1 VSRALTGCDPRA
13 AGGSRR
19 PSARSTTRVAAASV
33 PSGTGLAR
41 WFSSFAALCIGRA
54 APRRRSLAALSIA
67 SGIGRPGRWVPGCA
81 LALCIGC
88 GARPHAAPA
97 AATDEAITL
106 YRDRALVKQRVEV
119 AVPPAG
125 TAAIAIKVAAGVGPD
140 DLVILDRGELTVSA
154 LRVARAVSD
163 APPLAVR
170 DAAVPADPAE
180 VAPALAE
187 PAPAEEPSGAPP
199 PPAPPRPA
207 PAAPTEVEIVVA
219 APREGRF
226 ALALGYVTDRLPW
239 EAAYTMTTTAARDR
253 AIVRG
258 AVAIRNA
265 TGVAFRA
272 HTFVADAELG
282 AWRDR
287 AAEQLAGSLVGATA
301 DATTAALRDLG
312 IIALGDGET
321 RVELL
326 AGDPPREMRSV
337 LVYDPVG
344 TRLDHPG
351 AAPIADPAL
360 GADAAGATRVT
371 ESFEIERAGHTTAGL
386 PAGPVRLLE
395 RRPDGSL
402 AVLGES
408 HLFDAASRVADVDT
422 VAVGTADG
430 VTGRRERRDW
440 SKDGDQKRFSEEF
453 LLTVD
458 NARPR
463 PIDVVIREH
472 LYRGQNWTLAY
483 QSALA
488 AKEGPQQISLR
499 THVPANGRAKV
510 LYVVV
515 YTW

>member
-1 VSRALTGCDPRA
+1 MVSRA
-13 AGGSRR
+13 
-19 PSARSTTRVAAASV
+19 
-33 PSGTGLAR
+33 
-41 WFSSFAALCIGRA
+41 
-54 APRRRSLAALSIA
+54 
-67 SGIGRPGRWVPGCA
+67 A
-81 LALCIGC
+81 LALCIAGC
-88 GARPHAAPA
+88 GARPHPAPA
-97 AATDEAITL
+97 TRTEEAITL

-119 AVPPAG
+119 AVPAG
-125 TAAIAIKVAAGVGPD
+125 ATAAIAIKVAAGVAPD
-140 DLVILDRGELTVSA
+140 DLAILDRGELTVWA
-154 LRVARAVSD
+154 LRIVDAVTD

-170 DAAVPADPAE
+170 DAAVPVEPAE
-180 VAPALAE
+180 PVPAEIELAE
-187 PAPAEEPSGAPP
+187 PEPAAAAPGAATL
-199 PPAPPRPA
+199 PAPLHTA
-207 PAAPTEVEIVVA
+207 AAPTQVEIVVG

-226 ALALGYVTDRLPW
+226 ALSLGYVTDRLPW

-253 AIVRG
+253 AVVRG
-258 AVAIRNA
+258 AVAIRNV

-272 HTFVADAELG
+272 HTYVADAELG

-287 AAEQLAGSLVGATA
+287 AAEQLAGSLVGAA
-301 DATTAALRDLG
+301 AEAPPPALRDLG
-312 IIALGDGET
+312 VVALGDGET

-326 AGDPPREMRSV
+326 AGDPPRTMRSV
-337 LVYDPVG
+337 LVYDPIG

-360 GADAAGATRVT
+360 GADATVATRIT
-371 ESFEIERAGHTTAGL
+371 ESFEIDRAGHTTAGL

-408 HLFDAASRVADVDT
+408 HLFDVATRAADVDT

-440 SKDGDQKRFSEEF
+440 AKDSDQKRFSEEF
-453 LLTVD
+453 LLTID

-483 QSALA
+483 QSAAA

-499 THVPANGRAKV
+499 TRVPANGRTKV